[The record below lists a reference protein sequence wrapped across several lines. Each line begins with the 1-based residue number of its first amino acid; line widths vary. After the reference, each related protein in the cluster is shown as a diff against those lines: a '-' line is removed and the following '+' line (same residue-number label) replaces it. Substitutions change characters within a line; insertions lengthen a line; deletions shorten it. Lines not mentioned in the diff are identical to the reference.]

1 MPLLTLDFEAKTKTE
16 AMLLEEGA
24 KDEKWPLVCDGRIK
38 AADADPIGPAVY
50 KGTPDSKDGPV
61 TRALFLFS
69 DTDDA
74 VVCVVDNADEMDLTL
89 TIANFLDSY
98 GASTSAMKAKRPVI
112 DAGSGSGS
120 GSGSGGGE

>member
-1 MPLLTLDFEAKTKTE
+1 MPVIMLDFEVKTKTE

-38 AADADPIGPAVY
+38 PSDADPIGPAVY
-50 KGTPDSKDGPV
+50 KGTALEKGGPI

-69 DTDDA
+69 DTNDA

-89 TIANFLDSY
+89 TIAAFLDSY
-98 GASTSAMKAKRPVI
+98 GASTSAMKAKRPMV
-112 DAGSGSGS
+112 DFGSGSGS
-120 GSGSGGGE
+120 PE